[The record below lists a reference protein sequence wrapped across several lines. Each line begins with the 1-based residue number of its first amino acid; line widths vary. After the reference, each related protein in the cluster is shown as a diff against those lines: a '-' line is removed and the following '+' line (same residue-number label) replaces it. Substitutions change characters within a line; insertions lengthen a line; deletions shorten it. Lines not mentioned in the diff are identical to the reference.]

1 MHYHMM
7 TLRKLSLTILPS
19 CEESH
24 PPHLMQTDGNRGR
37 QLQLIYRI
45 DALWEA
51 AQGGVPCLPLPL
63 RHTGTVRGGGDTWPD
78 KLSFPRKP

>member
-51 AQGGVPCLPLPL
+51 AQAFLCLSDRNILGLSEAVVIHGLINSPSQEN
-63 RHTGTVRGGGDTWPD
+63 PD
-78 KLSFPRKP
+78 L